1 MAGPSGDLLL
11 LWASIRIR
19 KIAGCA
25 CAGNSRKFFPAPV
38 VSYFVILCCGLV
50 LAGLPVLCKVA
61 WLMLRAIIQL
71 YQCWL
76 RNPEFSTPHPNP
88 NPTHGPFLIVSCS
101 GMLLIYIY
109 ICVCVGSLFLVKV
122 GYIYHM
128 CCCGASYSLWC
139 YHDVITEQP
148 YMRSHMSLSFIH
160 AVRPRKGGSLKVT
173 FLMNG
178 SGSQSR

>member
-1 MAGPSGDLLL
+1 MRREFQEVFPRPCGFILCNPVLRFGTGGI
-11 LWASIRIR
+11 ASIMQGGVTDVASNYTI
-19 KIAGCA
+19 
-25 CAGNSRKFFPAPV
+25 
-38 VSYFVILCCGLV
+38 VSMLVEKSWIL
-50 LAGLPVLCKVA
+50 
-61 WLMLRAIIQL
+61 
-71 YQCWL
+71 
-76 RNPEFSTPHPNP
+76 NPQPQPQPNP
-88 NPTHGPFLIVSCS
+88 RP
-101 GMLLIYIY
+101 LLNSLLQWYAFTIYIY
-109 ICVCVGSLFLVKV
+109 ICVCVGSLFLVQV